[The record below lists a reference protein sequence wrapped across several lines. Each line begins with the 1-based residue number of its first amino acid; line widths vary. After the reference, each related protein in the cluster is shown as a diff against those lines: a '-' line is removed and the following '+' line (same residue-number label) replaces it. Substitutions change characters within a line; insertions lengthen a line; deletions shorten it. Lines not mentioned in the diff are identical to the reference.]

1 MKMIDRLR
9 PEEAFPRLGVW
20 GRAVLGRAG
29 GSGGRLLRGL
39 RTHQGNHPPEHLI
52 DSLAEE
58 GLFAS
63 LKRKDLLT
71 VVRLGEL
78 LSFEPGEKILSEG
91 DRGLALYLISI
102 GEVKMM
108 RKGASPPQSWTEGI
122 PSGRCPRRVVSHG
135 PPRLRRQGWRSVSPS
150 PDGRSK
156 PSFTSSPRFKNG
168 KVGAE

>member
-108 RKGASPPQSWTEGI
+108 RKGASPPPKLDRGDPFGEMSS
-122 PSGRCPRRVVSHG
+122 PSGQPWSAEVEATGLAKCLTFSR
-135 PPRLRRQGWRSVSPS
+135 W
-150 PDGRSK
+150 
-156 PSFTSSPRFKNG
+156 SFEALLHLFPEIQKR
-168 KVGAE
+168 